1 MVQDQMNEKLSIVEE
16 KLSVV
21 QNQTDMS
28 VEHKIDQAL
37 YDFTERE
44 KRKNNVII
52 YNLPESQVEN
62 EEEHGQEEENSVK
75 KICEITEVPFE
86 VVESTTRL
94 GVKKGKDRPLK
105 VIFTNEQDKRKVV
118 KNSARLK
125 QQSSHDKVAITP
137 DYTIRQRENNNKL
150 KSEVAK
156 RRVTDPTFTYRK
168 LKMELSLT
176 NPNSVPTKFCTWGFS
191 VPSVDHHLSKLGV
204 FY

>member
-1 MVQDQMNEKLSIVEE
+1 MTYTFYRELTKSDINENFMWYCNTCKKAIPSVRSVMTMVTNIKMVQDQMNEKLSIVEE

-28 VEHKIDQAL
+28 IEHKIDQAL
-37 YDFTERE
+37 YDFIERE

-125 QQSSHDKVAITP
+125 Q
-137 DYTIRQRENNNKL
+137 
-150 KSEVAK
+150 
-156 RRVTDPTFTYRK
+156 
-168 LKMELSLT
+168 
-176 NPNSVPTKFCTWGFS
+176 
-191 VPSVDHHLSKLGV
+191 
-204 FY
+204 